1 MNQTPDQYRDKAEKM
16 NEWTFM
22 NHICSY
28 RSFNK
33 QILINRVALLTSNII
48 NITNVY
54 SVLF

>member
-1 MNQTPDQYRDKAEKM
+1 M

-33 QILINRVALLTSNII
+33 QILINRVALLTSNVI